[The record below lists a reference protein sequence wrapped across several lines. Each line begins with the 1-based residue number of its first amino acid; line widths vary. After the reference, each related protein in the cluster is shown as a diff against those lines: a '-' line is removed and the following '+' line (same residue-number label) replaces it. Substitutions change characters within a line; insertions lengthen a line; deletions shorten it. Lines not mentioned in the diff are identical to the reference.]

1 MTDAPMPLEV
11 AIRRF
16 FPEGGVTIDIMRA
29 AIRKGE
35 LTCERIGRSYFVT
48 PQDVRD
54 WRHTCRAKGSRPGF
68 GLGNGKGESRD
79 GSLSMAERKS
89 TLAAALA
96 ITKGLRKSS
105 VNTSRRI
112 AGSTPAPGT
121 PLKLVSQT

>member
-16 FPEGGVTIDIMRA
+16 FPEGGVTIDILRA

-48 PQDVRD
+48 PHDIRE
-54 WRHTCRAKGSRPGF
+54 WRHKCRVRGSRHGS
-68 GLGNGKGESRD
+68 GSRTGASVESD

-105 VNTSRRI
+105 GNTSRRT
-112 AGSTPAPGT
+112 AGSTPAPAI